1 MRYRPRCNE
10 IPEPRRVY
18 NADGTR
24 FISFWVSEQ
33 RDDLWD
39 HDTTYE
45 IGVFDPAAGELLA
58 LGLRTHSRGTT
69 GDSGK
74 PVAGVR
80 WGDPGSVVVVYDD
93 GSEEPVRLYSLA
105 G

>member
-1 MRYRPRCNE
+1 MRQRPRHDQ
-10 IPEPRRVY
+10 ITEPRRVY
-18 NADGTR
+18 NADRTR
-24 FISFWVSEQ
+24 FVSSWVSEQ

-45 IGVFDPAAGELLA
+45 IGVFDTATGELQQ

-80 WGDPGSVVVVYDD
+80 WGDQGTVVVIYDD
-93 GSEEPVRLYSLA
+93 GSEEPVKLYSMA